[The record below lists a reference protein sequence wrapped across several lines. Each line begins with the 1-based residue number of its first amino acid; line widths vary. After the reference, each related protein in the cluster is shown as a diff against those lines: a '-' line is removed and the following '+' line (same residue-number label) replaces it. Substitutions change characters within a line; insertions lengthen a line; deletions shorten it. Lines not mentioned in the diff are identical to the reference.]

1 MDQLLSS
8 DFDALR
14 EGDRFLTA
22 QRVISEAD
30 VAQFAQLTGDRHPQH
45 TDAAWAAGSLFGE
58 RVAHGLLVFSC
69 AAGLVPFDPERVVA
83 LRSVRDMVFK
93 RPVRLGESVRVE
105 GKVRTIRPLEA
116 DVGLVEVGLRVLRG
130 DDQLALRA
138 VLEVVWRRER
148 GGAEKLQPAAAEG
161 IGEPV

>member
-1 MDQLLSS
+1 MIDQLLSS

-14 EGDRFLTA
+14 EGDRFRTA
-22 QRVISEAD
+22 QRVITEAD
-30 VAQFAQLTGDRHPQH
+30 VAQFAQLTGDHHPQH

-69 AAGLVPFDPERVVA
+69 AAGLVAFDPERVIA

-138 VLEVVWRRER
+138 VLEIVWRRER
-148 GGAEKLQPAAAEG
+148 GEAEELAPVAV
-161 IGEPV
+161 IGVPV